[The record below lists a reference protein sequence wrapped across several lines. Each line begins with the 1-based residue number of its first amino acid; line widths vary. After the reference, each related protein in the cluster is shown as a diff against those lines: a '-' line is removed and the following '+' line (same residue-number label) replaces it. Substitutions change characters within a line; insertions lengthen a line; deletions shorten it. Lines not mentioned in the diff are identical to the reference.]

1 MFHMLGVIMS
11 DLISKIFEILPKKA
25 KWAISI
31 LTVLGVALAFASIIY
46 TIWKYAKAV
55 DKESR
60 VFDLSKQN
68 QQLLEENR
76 QIRYFSTLLKTNFE
90 LLEEIIPTLENQI
103 DRIIEVWDD
112 DSQEVK
118 KQRIS
123 EVYDVFS
130 DAVQRYIDVLTSEF
144 NSENKCRISV
154 WGLNKEESEDKLNI
168 IARSATFLRSS
179 NRELDINNSIAGR
192 AFRKGTK
199 QLSKHLESDP
209 DWEKYLLDSRYKS
222 ISAFPI
228 QGEKVVTIDY
238 KNVPTEVEECLS
250 ELIVNGLDNI
260 YSRISKVRIYLNVIE
275 GGSKDE

>member
-1 MFHMLGVIMS
+1 MLGVIMS
-11 DLISKIFEILPKKA
+11 DLISKIFEILPEWA

-31 LTVLGVALAFASIIY
+31 LTVLGVGLAFGSIIY
-46 TIWKYAKAV
+46 TILKYANAV

-68 QQLLEENR
+68 KQLSEENR

-103 DRIIEVWDD
+103 DRITEVWDD

-118 KQRIS
+118 KQRVS

>member
-1 MFHMLGVIMS
+1 MS
-11 DLISKIFEILPKKA
+11 DLISKIFEILPEWA

-31 LTVLGVALAFASIIY
+31 LTVLGVGLAFGSIIY
-46 TIWKYAKAV
+46 TILKYANAV

-68 QQLLEENR
+68 KQLSEENR

-154 WGLNKEESEDKLNI
+154 WGLSNKEGSKDKLNI

-179 NRELDINNSIAGR
+179 NRELDIDNSIAGR

-228 QGEKVVTIDY
+228 QGEKVVTFDY
-238 KNVPTEVEECLS
+238 KNVPTEVEERLS

-260 YSRISKVRIYLNVIE
+260 YSRISKVRIFLNIIE
-275 GGSKDE
+275 GGLKDE

>member
-1 MFHMLGVIMS
+1 
-11 DLISKIFEILPKKA
+11 
-25 KWAISI
+25 
-31 LTVLGVALAFASIIY
+31 
-46 TIWKYAKAV
+46 
-55 DKESR
+55 
-60 VFDLSKQN
+60 
-68 QQLLEENR
+68 
-76 QIRYFSTLLKTNFE
+76 
-90 LLEEIIPTLENQI
+90 
-103 DRIIEVWDD
+103 
-112 DSQEVK
+112 
-118 KQRIS
+118 
-123 EVYDVFS
+123 
-130 DAVQRYIDVLTSEF
+130 VLTSEF

-154 WGLNKEESEDKLNI
+154 WGLSNKEGSEDKLNI

-238 KNVPTEVEECLS
+238 KNVPTEVEERLS

-260 YSRISKVRIYLNVIE
+260 YSRISKIRIFLNVIE
-275 GGSKDE
+275 GELNDGEE

>member
-1 MFHMLGVIMS
+1 MLGVIMS
-11 DLISKIFEILPKKA
+11 DLISKIFEILPEWA

-31 LTVLGVALAFASIIY
+31 LTVLGVALAFGSIIY
-46 TIWKYAKAV
+46 TILKYANAV

-68 QQLLEENR
+68 KQLSEENR

-103 DRIIEVWDD
+103 DRITEVWDD

-118 KQRIS
+118 KQRVS

>member
-1 MFHMLGVIMS
+1 MWN
-11 DLISKIFEILPKKA
+11 D
-25 KWAISI
+25 
-31 LTVLGVALAFASIIY
+31 T
-46 TIWKYAKAV
+46 
-55 DKESR
+55 
-60 VFDLSKQN
+60 N
-68 QQLLEENR
+68 QEA
-76 QIRYFSTLLKTNFE
+76 
-90 LLEEIIPTLENQI
+90 
-103 DRIIEVWDD
+103 
-112 DSQEVK
+112 K
-118 KQRIS
+118 KQCVD
-123 EVYDVFS
+123 EVYDVIT

-154 WGLNKEESEDKLNI
+154 WGLSNKEGSEDKLNI

-238 KNVPTEVEECLS
+238 KNVPTEVEERLS

-260 YSRISKVRIYLNVIE
+260 YSRISKVKIFLNIIE
-275 GGSKDE
+275 GDLNDDQE

>member
-1 MFHMLGVIMS
+1 MLGVIMS
-11 DLISKIFEILPKKA
+11 DLISKIFEILPEWA
-25 KWAISI
+25 KWTISI
-31 LTVLGVALAFASIIY
+31 LTVLGVALAFGSIIY
-46 TIWKYAKAV
+46 TILKYANAV

-68 QQLLEENR
+68 KQLSEENR

-103 DRIIEVWDD
+103 DRITEVWDD

-118 KQRIS
+118 KQRVS

>member
-1 MFHMLGVIMS
+1 MS
-11 DLISKIFEILPKKA
+11 DLISQIFEILPEKA

-31 LTVLGVALAFASIIY
+31 ITVLGVALAFGFIIY
-46 TIWKYAKAV
+46 TIWKYARAV

-90 LLEEIIPTLENQI
+90 LLDEIIPTLEIQISRIQDVWYSNNQ
-103 DRIIEVWDD
+103 EA
-112 DSQEVK
+112 K
-118 KQRIS
+118 KKCVD
-123 EVYDVFS
+123 EVYDVII

-154 WGLNKEESEDKLNI
+154 WGLSNKEGSEDKLNI

-238 KNVPTEVEECLS
+238 KNVPTEVEERLS

-260 YSRISKVRIYLNVIE
+260 YSRISKIRIFLNVIE
-275 GGSKDE
+275 GELNDGEE

>member
-1 MFHMLGVIMS
+1 MLGVIMS
-11 DLISKIFEILPKKA
+11 DLISKIFEILPEWA

-31 LTVLGVALAFASIIY
+31 LTVLGVALAFGSIIY
-46 TIWKYAKAV
+46 TILKYANAV

-68 QQLLEENR
+68 KQLSEENR

-103 DRIIEVWDD
+103 DRITEVWDD

-118 KQRIS
+118 KQRVS

-154 WGLNKEESEDKLNI
+154 LGLNKEESEDKLNI

>member
-1 MFHMLGVIMS
+1 MLGVIMS
-11 DLISKIFEILPKKA
+11 DLISKIFEILPEWD

-31 LTVLGVALAFASIIY
+31 LTVLGVGLAFGSIIY
-46 TIWKYAKAV
+46 TILKYANAV

-68 QQLLEENR
+68 KQLSEENR

-103 DRIIEVWDD
+103 DRITEVWDD

-118 KQRIS
+118 KQRVS

>member
-1 MFHMLGVIMS
+1 MS
-11 DLISKIFEILPKKA
+11 ELISQIFKNLPDWARIL
-25 KWAISI
+25 ISG
-31 LTVLGVALAFASIIY
+31 LTVLGVALVFVFIIY
-46 TIWKYAKAV
+46 TIWKYAQAV

-90 LLEEIIPTLENQI
+90 LLEEIIPTLEIQISRIQDVWNDTNQ
-103 DRIIEVWDD
+103 EA
-112 DSQEVK
+112 K
-118 KQRIS
+118 KQCVD
-123 EVYDVFS
+123 EVYDVIT

-154 WGLNKEESEDKLNI
+154 WGLSNKEGSEDKLNI

-238 KNVPTEVEECLS
+238 KNVPTEVEERLS

-260 YSRISKVRIYLNVIE
+260 YSRISKVRIFLNIIE
-275 GGSKDE
+275 GELNNGKG

>member
-1 MFHMLGVIMS
+1 MLGVIMS
-11 DLISKIFEILPKKA
+11 DLISKIFEILPEWA

-31 LTVLGVALAFASIIY
+31 LTVLGVALAFGSIIY
-46 TIWKYAKAV
+46 TILKYANAV

-68 QQLLEENR
+68 KQLSEENR

-103 DRIIEVWDD
+103 DRITEVWDD

-118 KQRIS
+118 KQRVS

-250 ELIVNGLDNI
+250 ELIVNGLDHI

>member
-1 MFHMLGVIMS
+1 MS
-11 DLISKIFEILPKKA
+11 DLISQIFEILPEKA

-31 LTVLGVALAFASIIY
+31 ITVLGVALAFGFIIY
-46 TIWKYAKAV
+46 TIWKYARAV
-55 DKESR
+55 DKETR

-90 LLEEIIPTLENQI
+90 LLDEIIPTLEIQISRIQDVWYSNNQ
-103 DRIIEVWDD
+103 EP
-112 DSQEVK
+112 K
-118 KQRIS
+118 KKCVD
-123 EVYDVFS
+123 EVYDVII

-154 WGLNKEESEDKLNI
+154 WGLSNKEGSEDKLNI

-238 KNVPTEVEECLS
+238 KNVPTEVEERLS

-260 YSRISKVRIYLNVIE
+260 YSRISKIRIFLNVIE
-275 GGSKDE
+275 GELNDGEE

>member
-1 MFHMLGVIMS
+1 MS
-11 DLISKIFEILPKKA
+11 DLISKIFEILPEKA

-154 WGLNKEESEDKLNI
+154 WGLSNKEGSKDKLNI

-179 NRELDINNSIAGR
+179 NRELDIDNSIAVR
-192 AFRKGTK
+192 SFIKGTK

-228 QGEKVVTIDY
+228 QGEKVVTFDY
-238 KNVPTEVEECLS
+238 KNVPTEVEERLS

-260 YSRISKVRIYLNVIE
+260 YSRISKVRIFLNIIE
-275 GGSKDE
+275 GGLKDE

>member
-1 MFHMLGVIMS
+1 MS
-11 DLISKIFEILPKKA
+11 ELISQIFANLPD
-25 KWAISI
+25 WARMLISG
-31 LTVLGVALAFASIIY
+31 LTVVGVALVFGFIIY
-46 TIWKYAKAV
+46 TIWKYAQAV

-60 VFDLSKQN
+60 VFNLSKQN

-112 DSQEVK
+112 DSKEVK
-118 KQRIS
+118 TKRIS
-123 EVYDVFS
+123 EVYDVLS

-154 WGLNKEESEDKLNI
+154 WGLSNKEGSEDKLNI

-238 KNVPTEVEECLS
+238 KNVPTEVEERLS

-260 YSRISKVRIYLNVIE
+260 KAENELQKLNETCIHE
-275 GGSKDE
+275 FKRAMSN

>member
-1 MFHMLGVIMS
+1 MLGVIMS
-11 DLISKIFEILPKKA
+11 DLISKIFEILPEWA

-31 LTVLGVALAFASIIY
+31 LTVLGVGLAFGSIIY
-46 TIWKYAKAV
+46 TILKYANAV

-68 QQLLEENR
+68 KQLSEENR

-103 DRIIEVWDD
+103 DRITEVWDD

-118 KQRIS
+118 KQRVS

-199 QLSKHLESDP
+199 QLSKHLESDS